1 MVSGSE
7 QISRLSSMHMAQ
19 ILASVI
25 GDVLNRIS
33 PELRQPMFDL
43 LCATALKSVQHVI
56 SSHPEDLK
64 HQVRQLTSVYV
75 MEALKKVAAEFNLTI
90 KTSAPAA

>member
-1 MVSGSE
+1 
-7 QISRLSSMHMAQ
+7 MHMAQ
-19 ILASVI
+19 ILASVT

-43 LCATALKSVQHVI
+43 LCATALRSAEHVM
-56 SSHPEDLK
+56 SSHPESVK
-64 HQVRQLTSVYV
+64 RQVRQLTYIYV

-90 KTSAPAA
+90 ETNAPAV